1 MFGDNELENCVA
13 QKLQPLIIKMI
24 ALRLMA
30 EAGVRQ
36 CFRQQQRI
44 AEFVTNAFF
53 ERCHIRVI
61 LSELREY
68 YMSLTRDKA
77 GDNRQANPR
86 LLVDEPSLRY
96 RL

>member
-1 MFGDNELENCVA
+1 MNRNDELKNCITKKFQALIVKALA
-13 QKLQPLIIKMI
+13 Q
-24 ALRLMA
+24 RLVTH
-30 EAGVRQ
+30 AGVRER
-36 CFRQQQRI
+36 FRQQKRI
-44 AEFVTNAFF
+44 AELVTNAFF

-61 LSELREY
+61 LSEHREY
-68 YMSLTRDKA
+68 YTSLTRDKA

>member
-1 MFGDNELENCVA
+1 
-13 QKLQPLIIKMI
+13 
-24 ALRLMA
+24 MA
-30 EAGVRQ
+30 EARVRQ
-36 CFRQQQRI
+36 RFRQQQRI

-61 LSELREY
+61 LSKLREY
-68 YMSLTRDKA
+68 YTSLTRDKA